1 MASNERT
8 IALQAMRAL
17 YHELA
22 HCSLCHRTNRPDAA
36 LRSLDSAARMLLA
49 GTTVAILDCARVAA
63 LIPTEWEHQHE
74 RDLAAAIRVA
84 IVNNDYSALRA
95 WGQS

>member
-1 MASNERT
+1 MASN
-8 IALQAMRAL
+8 AQLAAMRAL

-22 HCSLCHRTNRPDAA
+22 HCSLCHATNRPDAA
-36 LRSLDSAARMLLA
+36 LKSLDAAARMLLA
-49 GTTVAILDCARVAA
+49 GATVAILDTARLAS
-63 LIPTEWEHQHE
+63 LIPTEWEHAYE

-95 WGQS
+95 WGKS